1 MIPKNWRIKFFNY
14 LGAGKLTLTHEEKP
28 MTYSIVGPNTGPYS
42 LGGVIGGGVTLNPG
56 HNMTSTSQTITIKV
70 TPANGGNIVAVQ
82 TEPHSNETLYIIADD
97 TDFDRELGKIIT
109 MSKLKA

>member
-14 LGAGKLTLTHEEKP
+14 LGAGKLTLTEEKP
-28 MTYSIVGPNTGPYS
+28 MTYSILGQNSGIPHSYGNT
-42 LGGVIGGGVTLNPG
+42 IGISPT
-56 HNMTSTSQTITIKV
+56 HTMTSTSQTITIKV
-70 TPANGGNIVAVQ
+70 TPANGGNIVSVQ
-82 TEPHSNETLYIIADD
+82 TEPHSNETLYIISDN